1 LRRPMSEHFHVSIL
15 TEEETVYD
23 GEVRS
28 LIVPAQLGFM
38 GVLADHA
45 PLAARLKPGR
55 IVLKTFPSDDPIVFN
70 STGKGFFDILNNKA
84 ILLLDA
90 VEPVQALKL

>member
-1 LRRPMSEHFHVSIL
+1 KHFRVSIL
-15 TEEETVYD
+15 TEEETIYD

-28 LIVPAQLGFM
+28 LVVPAELGFM

-55 IVLKTFPSDDPIVFN
+55 IVLKTFPLDEPKVFN
-70 STGKGFFDILNNKA
+70 SSGKGFLEILNNKVT
-84 ILLLDA
+84 LLLDA
-90 VEPVQALKL
+90 VVSSHKL